1 MTYPDKHKGLLLG
14 ESHLLLFVFRPT
26 TERPQIVGSAK
37 MGQKKRIITT
47 IKGSIPHWL
56 TRVKFKAL
64 VDIAKQ
70 NILESWAKFQGLVFL
85 TNRLIFLL
93 GLQSC
98 ILTAYL
104 VNSALM

>member
-47 IKGSIPHWL
+47 IKGEASPI
-56 TRVKFKAL
+56 
-64 VDIAKQ
+64 
-70 NILESWAKFQGLVFL
+70 G
-85 TNRLIFLL
+85 
-93 GLQSC
+93 
-98 ILTAYL
+98 
-104 VNSALM
+104 